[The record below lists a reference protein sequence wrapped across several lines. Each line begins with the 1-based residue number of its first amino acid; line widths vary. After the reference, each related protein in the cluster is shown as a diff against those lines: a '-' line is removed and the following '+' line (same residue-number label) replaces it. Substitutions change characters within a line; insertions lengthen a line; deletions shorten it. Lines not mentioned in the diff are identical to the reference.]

1 MLACGDV
8 RVNIW
13 SGRYNKYEAHFEG
26 PDMGRGGAEYIV
38 ENSGIKAR
46 GMTNYY
52 NKDHAMFEIYYS
64 EVDEW
69 KSKIREFFNKVK
81 ATGLE
86 LKEYSKKTEEEIE
99 AIMKRLDASKND
111 VSSEA
116 KIANETD

>member
-1 MLACGDV
+1 MCKNLFSIGF
-8 RVNIW
+8 
-13 SGRYNKYEAHFEG
+13 YFF
-26 PDMGRGGAEYIV
+26 
-38 ENSGIKAR
+38 
-46 GMTNYY
+46 YY
-52 NKDHAMFEIYYS
+52 LFVCVQQFFSTSQPFFNFDMFEIYYS